1 MPVQSVIKHE
11 SVVAAGRF
19 APGHIG
25 ELTRIVPFEMVDAAL
40 ESARATQARLR
51 ELPSRVVVY
60 LVLSACLFP
69 DIGYTRVWAKL
80 TAGLEG
86 AVADPG
92 SSALSQAR
100 LRVGAAPLRELF
112 NLIKGPV
119 PGTARWRGLLVCAI
133 DGTSMFVPDSVANLG
148 AYHRQTGG
156 PNGDSGYPMV
166 RMLAVVACGTRTIVD
181 AVFGTYG
188 VSEIAYAPQLLGCL
202 RDGMLLL
209 ADRNFAVAALIEQ
222 IADTKADLLI
232 RCKSNRKLASIERLP
247 DGSWLA
253 PIGSVVVRVID
264 AEIVVTSKGGTP
276 RTGRYRL
283 ITTLN
288 DHRRYPASELV
299 RLYHQRWEIETT
311 YLELKSTILGDA
323 MLRARTPSGVAQE
336 VYALLTTYQALRIAI
351 ADATTGADVPPLR
364 ASFTIALTTARDLVV
379 LASGVIAGTT
389 IDLVGKIGRA
399 VLAELNPER
408 RARDCP
414 RVVKR
419 AISKHRAKGDIDRT
433 NYPTVNIAINV
444 LEPPDWTGS
453 PNP

>member
-1 MPVQSVIKHE
+1 MSVQSVIKRE
-11 SVVAAGRF
+11 SMVAAGRF
-19 APGHIG
+19 APGHVG

-60 LVLSACLFP
+60 LLLSACLFP
-69 DIGYTRVWAKL
+69 GIGYTRVWAKL

-112 NLIKGPV
+112 GLIKGPV

-188 VSEIAYAPQLLGCL
+188 VSEIAYAPKLLGCL

-209 ADRNFAVAALIEQ
+209 ADRNFAVASLVEQ

-232 RCKSNRKLASIERLP
+232 RCKNNRKLPPIERLP
-247 DGSWLA
+247 DGSWLT

-264 AEIVVTSKGGTP
+264 AEIVVTPKGGTR

-323 MLRARTPSGVAQE
+323 MLRARTPSGITQE

-351 ADATTGADVPPLR
+351 ADATTGTDVPPLR
-364 ASFTIALTTARDLVV
+364 ASFTVALTTARDLVV

-389 IDLVGKIGRA
+389 IDLAGKIGRA

-433 NYPTVNIAINV
+433 NYPKVNIAIKV
-444 LEPPDWTGS
+444 LKPPDWTDS

>member
-1 MPVQSVIKHE
+1 MSVQSVIKHE
-11 SVVAAGRF
+11 SVVATGPF
-19 APGHIG
+19 APGHLG
-25 ELTRIVPFEMVDAAL
+25 ELTQIVPFEMVDAAL

-60 LVLSACLFP
+60 LLLSACLFP

-80 TAGLEG
+80 TAGLTG
-86 AVADPG
+86 AVAHPG

-100 LRVGAAPLRELF
+100 LRIGAAPLRELF
-112 NLIKGPV
+112 SLVKGPR
-119 PGTARWRGLLVCAI
+119 PGAARWRGLLVCAI
-133 DGTSMFVPDSVANLG
+133 DGTSMFVPDTVANLG
-148 AYHRQTGG
+148 VYHRQTGG
-156 PNGDSGYPMV
+156 PRGDSGYPMV

-188 VSEIAYAPQLLGCL
+188 VSEIAYAPKLFGCL

-209 ADRNFAVAALIEQ
+209 ADRNFAVASLVEQ
-222 IADTKADLLI
+222 IVDVKADLLI
-232 RCKSNRKLASIERLP
+232 RCKSNRKLPSIEQLP

-253 PIGSVVVRVID
+253 PIGTVVVRVID
-264 AEIVVTSKGGTP
+264 AEIVITPKGSTP
-276 RTGRYRL
+276 RTCRYRL
-283 ITTLN
+283 ITTLS

-323 MLRARTPSGVAQE
+323 MLRARTPAGVTQE

-351 ADATTGADVPPLR
+351 ADATTGTDIPPLR
-364 ASFTIALTTARDLVV
+364 ASFTVALTTARDLVV

-389 IDLVGKIGRA
+389 VDLVGKIGRA
-399 VLAELNPER
+399 VLADLNPVR

-419 AISKHRAKGDIDRT
+419 AISKHRAKGDVDRT
-433 NYPTVNIAINV
+433 NYPAVDIAIHV
-444 LEPPDWTGS
+444 LKPSDWTDGRY
-453 PNP
+453 P